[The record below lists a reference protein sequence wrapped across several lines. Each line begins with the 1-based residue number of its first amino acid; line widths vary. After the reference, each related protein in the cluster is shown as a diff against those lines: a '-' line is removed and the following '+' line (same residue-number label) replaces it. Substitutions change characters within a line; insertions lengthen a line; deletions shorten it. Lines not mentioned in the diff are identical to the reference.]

1 MSSIA
6 DRLQALEPTERTMR
20 EFTETR
26 MIDEAGLVYSHLH
39 TETLEPWRAEDLA
52 RKGYRLGFYNIDRGD
67 PEGQLG
73 YEDSI
78 MATGEYALANLIRHD
93 VTAAPD
99 SIGAASLALFAILRV
114 IYEGELYEKGFLP
127 KPHGGMRRAGYSHE
141 ISVDQYIKAI
151 VAMEAYRPFASP
163 ALNRLMDEKLVDMA
177 DYHMNRNFIHPRRES
192 FVVTPENRTHGIA
205 FFIPICWL
213 AYRITGEAKYRD
225 ALPRF
230 DGVLD
235 ELLAD
240 EELPMVANIIGLFM
254 EGFHLALQAGYED
267 DRLAQILGRFWDA
280 REAMTRERGL
290 RHNIPEQDFPSTRV
304 TRISSFA
311 PIVQQ
316 YFPEKQPLELGLE
329 ILEDI
334 RDPATMVHVGDRSKA
349 HPLHQYDADTIHAV
363 NIASWL
369 VAYWR
374 MAKGNVKREE

>member
-1 MSSIA
+1 MPTIA
-6 DRLQALEPTERTMR
+6 ERLQALEPTERVMR
-20 EFTETR
+20 DFIETR

-39 TETLEPWRAEDLA
+39 TATLEPWRAEDLA
-52 RKGYRLGFYNIDRGD
+52 RKGCRLSFYNIDRGD
-67 PEGQLG
+67 PVGQLG
-73 YEDSI
+73 YEDTI
-78 MATGEYALANLIRHD
+78 MATGEYALASLVRHD
-93 VTAAPD
+93 VSGAPD
-99 SIGAASLALFAILRV
+99 AIGAASLALFAILRV

-163 ALNRLMDEKLVDMA
+163 ALARLMDEKLVEMA

-213 AYRITGEAKYRD
+213 AYRITGEEKYRD

-230 DGVLD
+230 DAVLN
-235 ELLAD
+235 ELLAG
-240 EELPMVANIIGLFM
+240 ELPLICNIIGLFM
-254 EGFHLALQAGYED
+254 EGFHLALQAGYD
-267 DRLAQILGRFWDA
+267 DERLARLLGRLWDERA
-280 REAMTRERGL
+280 ALTRERGL

-311 PIVQQ
+311 PIVQR

-334 RDPATMVHVGDRSKA
+334 RDPATMVHVGDASKA
-349 HPLHQYDADTIHAV
+349 HPLHRYNAETIHGV

-369 VAYWR
+369 VGYWR
-374 MAKGNVKREE
+374 MRTEE

>member
-1 MSSIA
+1 MPTIA
-6 DRLQALEPTERTMR
+6 DRLQALEPTERVMR
-20 EFTETR
+20 EFIETR
-26 MIDEAGLVYSHLH
+26 MIDEAGLVYSHLF
-39 TETLEPWRAEDLA
+39 TETLEPWRAEDFA

-67 PEGQLG
+67 PEGQLA

-78 MATGEYALANLIRHD
+78 MATGEYALASLVRHD
-93 VTAAPD
+93 VTGAPD
-99 SIGAASLALFAILRV
+99 AIGAASLALFAILRV

-127 KPHGGMRRAGYSHE
+127 KPHGGMRRAAYSHE

-163 ALNRLMDEKLVDMA
+163 ALGRLMDRKLVEMA
-177 DYHMNRNFIHPRRES
+177 DYHMNRDFIHPRRES

-213 AYRITGEAKYRD
+213 AYRITGDAKYRD
-225 ALPRF
+225 ALSRF
-230 DGVLD
+230 DAVLD
-235 ELLAD
+235 GLLGG
-240 EELPMVANIIGLFM
+240 EPPLICNIVGLFM

-267 DRLAQILGRFWDA
+267 QRLVALLGRLWDERA
-280 REAMTRERGL
+280 ALTRERGL
-290 RHNIPEQDFPSTRV
+290 RHNVPEQDFPSTRV

-311 PIVQQ
+311 PIVAQ

-334 RDPATMVHVGDRSKA
+334 RDPATMVHVGDASKA
-349 HPLHQYDADTIHAV
+349 HPLHRYDSESIHGV

-369 VAYWR
+369 VGYWR
-374 MAKGNVKREE
+374 MRSEQ